1 MNAAFYSAIRPIFG
15 GRLSPKQ
22 VDGIEAILAATK
34 AMPVSWRAYVLATA
48 HHETGGGMQPV
59 KETVFPWS
67 RNKTPSDAQVIATL
81 DRAFKAGKL
90 KGVNTP
96 YWRDGWF
103 GRGYVQ
109 LTHMRNYKAASAL
122 VGVDL
127 VADRNKAL
135 DPLVAARVLVEGMKA
150 GIFTGQKLADHLPG
164 NFEEAR
170 RIVNGRDAAH
180 EIADTARLFEAA
192 LLRDSVPAPDYS
204 AAPAPAPAPATG
216 LAALFAAIIAA
227 LRGLFR

>member
-15 GRLSPKQ
+15 GKMTQSQ
-22 VDGIEAILAATK
+22 VDGVEAILAATQGL
-34 AMPVSWRAYVLATA
+34 PVSWRAYVLATA

-90 KGVNTP
+90 KGVKTP

-109 LTHMRNYKAASAL
+109 LTHKRNYAAASAL
-122 VGVDL
+122 AGVDL
-127 VADRNKAL
+127 VKDPTLAL
-135 DPLVAARVLVEGMKA
+135 DPGVAARVLVGGMKS
-150 GIFTGQKLADHLPG
+150 GTFTGKKLSDYLPG
-164 NFEEAR
+164 DFVGAR
-170 RIVNGRDAAH
+170 RIVNGLDAA
-180 EIADTARLFEAA
+180 EKIAETARQFEAA
-192 LLRDSVPAPDYS
+192 LMRDSVPAPDYP
-204 AAPAPAPAPATG
+204 AAPAPAPENWPAK
-216 LAALFAAIIAA
+216 LIAA
-227 LRGLFR
+227 VAAFLKGLRK